1 MSNTTTIGQEQ
12 AGKIRRELQLAGA
25 SQLMLR
31 KFTLRYLP
39 RVIHPDEHIEAVVCG
54 RHREV
59 GEIFGFAESS
69 LVATDRRVLYIN
81 HQPGYTTMDEVG
93 YENVSGI
100 NFTRAGLYAG
110 VTLFTKIATYTLSFA
125 NPRCVK
131 GFVDYI
137 EDRITRQDQIFA
149 ADEDSWIILPDDA
162 LEFLRSHE
170 LGVISS
176 LERTGGIVGSAVY
189 YTVYGGCPYF
199 ITKSATHKA
208 WNIIGNQHV
217 ALTVVDEQEQKTI
230 QVQGV
235 IEVEMDVLAKKEVSD
250 KIIRTRQYKDGSH
263 LPPMVNLKG
272 EFVTFRIHPT
282 NFRFA
287 DYSKI

>member
-1 MSNTTTIGQEQ
+1 MSNVTTIDQEQ
-12 AGKIRRELQLAGA
+12 TEKIRRELQTAGA

-39 RVIHPDEHIEAVVCG
+39 RVIHPDERIEAVVCG
-54 RHREV
+54 RHREA

-93 YENVSGI
+93 YENVSGV

-125 NPRCVK
+125 NPRCVQ

-137 EDRITRQDQIFA
+137 EERITHQDEVFA
-149 ADEDSWIILPDDA
+149 ADEDSWIVLPDNA

-170 LGVISS
+170 LGVVSS
-176 LERTGGIVGSAVY
+176 LERTGGVSGAAVY
-189 YTVYGGCPYF
+189 YTMYGGCPYF
-199 ITKSATHKA
+199 MTKTATHKA
-208 WNIIGNQHV
+208 WNILGNQHV
-217 ALTVVDEQEQKTI
+217 ALTVVDEQEQKTAQI
-230 QVQGV
+230 HGV
-235 IEVEMDVLAKKEVSD
+235 IEIETDVLAKKEVSD
-250 KIIRTRQYKDGSH
+250 KIIRARQYRDGNY
-263 LPPMVNLKG
+263 LPPVMDLEG

-282 NFRFA
+282 KFHFA
-287 DYSKI
+287 NYSKI